1 MSLTDWLKKANPSL
15 AKRYPDPKGVGLP
28 NPNDAKTDANA
39 ASWAAANKAVEEGTP
54 PFKKPMRRSHYH
66 VYDADVRLQM
76 AKSAVSRGIAATCRK
91 FSVELKHDVPM
102 STVKIIDEECLLEAR
117 CRRG

>member
-1 MSLTDWLKKANPSL
+1 M
-15 AKRYPDPKGVGLP
+15 
-28 NPNDAKTDANA
+28 
-39 ASWAAANKAVEEGTP
+39 EEETP

-91 FSVELKHDVPM
+91 FSAELKHDVPM
-102 STVKIIDEECLLEAR
+102 STVKSIKNAYLQRVAEEVDPSRVKTLEK
-117 CRRG
+117 GP